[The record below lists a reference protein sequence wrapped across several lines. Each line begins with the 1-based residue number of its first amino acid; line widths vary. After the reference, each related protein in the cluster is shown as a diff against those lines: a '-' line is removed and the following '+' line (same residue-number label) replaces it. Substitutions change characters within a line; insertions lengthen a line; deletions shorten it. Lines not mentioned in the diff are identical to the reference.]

1 MITRK
6 GVSKVASSEGV
17 MMVLDDDQ
25 FYPLDW
31 DENDV
36 DAFEEMVEEE
46 EEEEYAELFF

>member
-17 MMVLDDDQ
+17 MMVLDDNQ

-36 DAFEEMVEEE
+36 DALDMLEEE